1 MSDRR
6 PPELTVTNR
15 LPSVGTPG
23 ARPMG
28 NIPVLV
34 RLVLDDGTEM
44 WRPARA
50 NRWTATQVLV
60 VWQNDSS
67 NPWSTQMC
75 WLSTK
80 DVAQTFWGAT
90 VELEPLWRQIH
101 D

>member
-1 MSDRR
+1 MSERR
-6 PPELTVTNR
+6 PPELTVINR
-15 LPSVGTPG
+15 LPSTGTPG

-28 NIPVLV
+28 DIPVLV
-34 RLVLDDGTEM
+34 RLVLEGGSEM

-60 VWQNDSS
+60 IWQNDPR

-80 DVAQTFWGAT
+80 DVAQSFRGDTAT
-90 VELEPLWRQIH
+90 LEGLWRQLH
-101 D
+101 P